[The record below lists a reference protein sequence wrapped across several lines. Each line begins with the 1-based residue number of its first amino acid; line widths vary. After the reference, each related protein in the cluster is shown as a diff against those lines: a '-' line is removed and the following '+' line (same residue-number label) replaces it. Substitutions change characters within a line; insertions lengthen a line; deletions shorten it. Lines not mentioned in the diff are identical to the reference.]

1 MTAIV
6 LKQAP
11 NTYTVHK
18 NAIYWDKNTV
28 CKFSGYSPLSNHK
41 TTLKQQLKGENDAK

>member
-1 MTAIV
+1 MTTIV

-18 NAIYWDKNTV
+18 NAIYWNKNTV
-28 CKFSGYSPLSNHK
+28 CKLSGYSPLSNYK
-41 TTLKQQLKGENDAK
+41 TTFKQQLNCENDAK